1 MHQLYLGGWLGV
13 MVKELIMSEHLDD
26 ISTYYFLDP
35 ENKMPIKPISGTD
48 AAIIENL
55 GAIIEKMGFEV
66 LTKILFQWK
75 LSHDEQVLEDLEL
88 YFNSD
93 EMEAEMD
100 KRGGNFWKKLL
111 DKMKMAFI
119 EIQGESIIIKHI
131 YSIKNGFG
139 YDTRPY
145 WTIVL
150 NQEENAPASY
160 EWYINKEFRFH
171 SEESRDAE
179 VKRIKKLISKNTLT
193 KFVK

>member
-1 MHQLYLGGWLGV
+1 

-35 ENKMPIKPISGTD
+35 ENKMPIKPISETD

-55 GAIIEKMGFEV
+55 GAIMEKMGFEV